1 MNRNQRAA
9 LLAATVVVAG
19 VAFLILKPGGDETP
33 TTAAPQTSAQQ
44 AQTPTQK
51 QAITRPATPAAQ
63 RIVVRGGEPVGGV
76 RTIKANRGERV
87 RFTIASDVADE
98 IHVHGY
104 DLKRDVAAGGR
115 VSFSFPARIEGVF
128 EVELEQR
135 ATQIAKLV
143 VSP

>member
-9 LLAATVVVAG
+9 LLAVTVVVAV
-19 VAFLILKPGGDETP
+19 VAFLILKPGGDEQP
-33 TTAAPQTSAQQ
+33 KTAAPQTSAQQ
-44 AQTPTQK
+44 TQAPTQT
-51 QAITRPATPAAQ
+51 QTTQPATAAAQ